1 MPVHA
6 VGHRQ
11 CDLRGR
17 RIGDELIA
25 GHPHDLI
32 AQQAKQG
39 DQPRSILAAHPP
51 GLSLG

>member
-6 VGHRQ
+6 IGHRQ

-17 RIGDELIA
+17 GIGGELIA
-25 GHPHDLI
+25 GDPHDLI
-32 AQQAKQG
+32 AQQAEQG
-39 DQPRSILAAHPP
+39 DQPRIILAAHPP